1 MMDLTPLLEQL
12 IDRGGSDLHLQ
23 PGDPPVI
30 RVQGD
35 LIPLDGNRLSRE
47 DTQAA
52 FEAISAARIR
62 EDYSRDGAADFAHEL
77 PGRARFRVNAFRE
90 RGDLAMVFRHIPVEI
105 PAFETLGLPDTLLKI
120 AMEPRGLVLVVG
132 VTGSGKSTTLAVML
146 NHINVH
152 QDCRIITIEDPIE
165 YVHSSKKSL
174 ISQRELGIDTPSFAT
189 ALRGALRQDP
199 DVLLVGELRDLETI
213 RTAVRA
219 AETGHL
225 VFSTLHTNDTV
236 QTLDRLIGY
245 YPAEERDLARMQVAL
260 NLRAVVA
267 QRLVRAADGK
277 TRLAAVEIL
286 VNNSLVQKMLLNN
299 KVRELYEV
307 LKNRQDGM
315 QSFDQCLLDMV
326 KAGTVTEE
334 ESMNHAVNP
343 AALKR
348 MISGGVSDSDR
359 GGILGF

>member
-12 IDRGGSDLHLQ
+12 IERGGSDLHLQ

-35 LIPLDGNRLSRE
+35 LIPLDGHRLSRE

-62 EDYSRDGAADFAHEL
+62 EDYSREGAADFSHEL

-90 RGDLAMVFRHIPVEI
+90 RGDLAMVFRHIPAEI

-132 VTGSGKSTTLAVML
+132 VTGSGKTTTLAVKL

-152 QDCRIITIEDPIE
+152 QDCRSLPSKTRSNTFTPARKA
-165 YVHSSKKSL
+165 SSASASWGSIPR
-174 ISQRELGIDTPSFAT
+174 ISPPPCAAPCGRIPTCLLG
-189 ALRGALRQDP
+189 
-199 DVLLVGELRDLETI
+199 GELRDLETI

-225 VFSTLHTNDTV
+225 VFRPLHTNDTV

-260 NLRAVVA
+260 NLRAVIA

-326 KAGTVTEE
+326 KAGKVTEE